1 MNAVAW
7 VLLAVTLVC
16 AVANWVAVSVEPE
29 RTTLVYVAKPA
40 TMVAL
45 IGVALAL
52 DPFDDA
58 VRAWF
63 VAALVLCLAGDVFLM
78 LPKDMFVAGLA
89 SFLLG
94 HLCYVAGLVIAHRSW
109 SATAVGVAVVAVT
122 LGGHRSEDRRRR
134 AQHRPRPRRTGARLH
149 HGDLADGGHRLGLVA
164 GLGDRRRDGLLLVR
178 RDPGVEP
185 LRPAPAPRPPRGD
198 GHLPPRPD
206 RPRGGSAGMKW
217 VAAVVVIGA
226 LVGACSDQ
234 AKLDMDEAGT
244 QIASSLEAT
253 YDLDIGRCA
262 APTRCPPRR
271 AAASRAPR
279 RSAASR

>member
-1 MNAVAW
+1 VNAVAW
-7 VLLAVTLVC
+7 VLLAVTLAC

-29 RTTLVYVAKPA
+29 RTTLVYIAKPA

-122 LGGHRSEDRRRR
+122 LAGIAPKIVGAVRSTDR
-134 AQHRPRPRRTGARLH
+134 
-149 HGDLADGGHRLGLVA
+149 
-164 GLGDRRRDGLLLVR
+164 
-178 RDPGVEP
+178 
-185 LRPAPAPRPPRGD
+185 
-198 GHLPPRPD
+198 
-206 RPRGGSAGMKW
+206 
-217 VAAVVVIGA
+217 A
-226 LVGACSDQ
+226 LVGPVLAYITVISLMVVTAWGSWRPWAIAGAMAFYSSD
-234 AKLDMDEAGT
+234 ATLAWNRFVRPLRHGHLAVMVTYHLG
-244 QIASSLEAT
+244 QIGLVLGLLA
-253 YDLDIGRCA
+253 
-262 APTRCPPRR
+262 
-271 AAASRAPR
+271 
-279 RSAASR
+279 